1 MNFFVHMPLFFKIQT
16 VFWFTYLISLI
27 PLFFLYRF
35 WFFLRDPKR
44 VVPDGNNIVS
54 PADGLIIYIREIKN
68 NNEVPISIKKGK
80 KIFLNELMDDSE
92 NKYNLVIGIFMTP
105 FSVHYNRVPFSGK
118 VIKNFYR
125 KTDKNKTMLKAF
137 LNLVFNLKPL
147 TENSEYILKNER
159 NTIVIKGREIDGAVV
174 QIASTWIDNIKNKP
188 IKMGDNVSKGYKF
201 GLIRM
206 GSQCDLYLNIK
217 RNYKILVKE
226 REYVKAGS
234 SILVEIE

>member
-118 VIKNFYR
+118 VIKNFYCISI
-125 KTDKNKTMLKAF
+125 NKIII
-137 LNLVFNLKPL
+137 NRSG
-147 TENSEYILKNER
+147 NSMIIY
-159 NTIVIKGREIDGAVV
+159 
-174 QIASTWIDNIKNKP
+174 
-188 IKMGDNVSKGYKF
+188 F
-201 GLIRM
+201 
-206 GSQCDLYLNIK
+206 
-217 RNYKILVKE
+217 
-226 REYVKAGS
+226 
-234 SILVEIE
+234 